1 METSMFERMQS
12 LPLLQGLTMQDFS
25 NLIMNMKLDF
35 QQWEEGDI
43 IVNQGDHC
51 NNLIYII
58 DGEFE
63 AELHDETTAL
73 ILSETC
79 TATPHLIEPYNLFG
93 VKRSYERSYVFKT
106 NGSTFSISRE
116 FFMQRMLH
124 NNIVR
129 SNYINYLCNNL
140 RKAHIQHKAVPTDNI
155 ESKIKAVIASFC
167 LLPNGE
173 KNVRVK
179 MSDLAALVDETRL
192 NVSNV
197 LNKWNDHG
205 IIELRRYGFTI
216 KEFGEIK

>member
-12 LPLLQGLTMQDFS
+12 LPLLQGLTLQDFS
-25 NLIMNMKLDF
+25 DLILNMKLDF
-35 QQWEEGDI
+35 QQLEEGDV
-43 IVNQGDHC
+43 IVGQSDHC

-63 AELHDETTAL
+63 AELHDDTTAL

-79 TATPHLIEPYNLFG
+79 AATPHLIEPYNLFG
-93 VKRSYERSYVFKT
+93 VKRSFERSYVFKT

-140 RKAHIQHKAVPTDNI
+140 RKAHTMHMAVPSDSI
-155 ESKIKAVIASFC
+155 ESKIKSVIASFC
-167 LLPNGE
+167 LFPQGE

-179 MSDLAALVDETRL
+179 MNDLAALVDETRL

-197 LNKWNDHG
+197 LYKWNNMG

-216 KEFGEIK
+216 KEFAKL